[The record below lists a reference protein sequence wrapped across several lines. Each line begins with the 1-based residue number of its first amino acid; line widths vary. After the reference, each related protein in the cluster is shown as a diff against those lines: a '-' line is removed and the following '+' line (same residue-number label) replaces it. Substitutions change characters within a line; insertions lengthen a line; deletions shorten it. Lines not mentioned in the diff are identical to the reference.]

1 MGQQSPDADPGS
13 HVREQVRGIITAED
27 LACLGVKVR
36 PPIPVSNEERI
47 ALERLQHLGSAGLDP
62 KPPVPGSSGS
72 PSGSSEPSGS
82 SGPSE

>member
-1 MGQQSPDADPGS
+1 
-13 HVREQVRGIITAED
+13 
-27 LACLGVKVR
+27 
-36 PPIPVSNEERI
+36 VSDEERI